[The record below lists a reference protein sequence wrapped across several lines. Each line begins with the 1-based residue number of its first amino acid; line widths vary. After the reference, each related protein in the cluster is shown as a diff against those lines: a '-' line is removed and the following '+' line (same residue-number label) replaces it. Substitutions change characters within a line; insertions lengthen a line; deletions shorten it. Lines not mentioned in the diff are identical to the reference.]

1 MIPLYEH
8 DCDSCV
14 FLGSYDNKDLYF
26 CPNGLT
32 TIIARNSSVGYDY
45 QSGIAS
51 ADVDL
56 HLGVAKFIAK
66 RKGLINE
73 MVK

>member
-1 MIPLYEH
+1 MTPLYEH

-14 FLGSYDNKDLYF
+14 FLGTFDNKDLYF
-26 CPNGLT
+26 CPKGMT
-32 TIIARNSSVGYDY
+32 TIIARNSSVGHDY
-45 QSGIAS
+45 QSGLVF

-66 RKGLINE
+66 RMGLTN
-73 MVK
+73 